1 MGTCPPLADW
11 VLSTCPPLAGWVLGI
26 EDFEFEIPYGI
37 EIYGEMDRF
46 GVCLQAD
53 GIESYGRDK
62 KAIKG
67 KWQVIRYWSANDRN
81 MGLKE

>member
-1 MGTCPPLADW
+1 MGT
-11 VLSTCPPLAGWVLGI
+11 GYWVLGIEDFRLNI

-67 KWQVIRYWSANDRN
+67 KWQVIILVSKR
-81 MGLKE
+81 L